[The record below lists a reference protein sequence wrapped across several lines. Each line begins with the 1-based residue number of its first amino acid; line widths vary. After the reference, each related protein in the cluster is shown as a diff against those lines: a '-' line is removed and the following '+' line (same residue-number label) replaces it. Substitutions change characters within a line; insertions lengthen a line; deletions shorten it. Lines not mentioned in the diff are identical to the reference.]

1 MWIRGIVAALMIV
14 AAAAAHA
21 DEKYCR
27 LACLKDSCSLNG
39 KALDRTLLEGTANCA
54 GLRGAAGGA
63 GIGVWQ
69 FEKGELVFR
78 VVNAQSDIG
87 PTLARADSAGGGLI
101 AFLTRPRRQSGAG
114 TPFDGDGEDGS
125 ASTGAAIGLPFGLV
139 LPPHRPALLM
149 PAAAADADGQL
160 TIADAATNAQVGRLK
175 VQGGRVPFDTLKL
188 AENKV
193 YRYTFTSASN
203 RRFEGKF
210 AVASRQTARNVEEDT
225 THGMR
230 KAGIPAGQA
239 GTARARFLLEYDLR
253 WDALQLL
260 AGEK

>member
-1 MWIRGIVAALMIV
+1 MWIRWIVTAFMILAAV
-14 AAAAAHA
+14 AAHA

-27 LACLKDSCSLNG
+27 LSCLKDSCTLNG
-39 KALDRTLLEGTANCA
+39 KALDRTLMEGKANCA
-54 GLRGAAGGA
+54 GLRGMAGGS

-69 FEKGELVFR
+69 FEKGELVLR

-87 PTLARADSAGGGLI
+87 PMLDRADSVSGGLL
-101 AFLTRPRRQSGAG
+101 AFLTRPRSQRGAG
-114 TPFDGDGEDGS
+114 TPFGGDRDDGS
-125 ASTGAAIGLPFGLV
+125 ASSGAAIGLPFGLV

-149 PAAAADADGQL
+149 PAAAADGDGQL
-160 TIADAATNAQVGRLK
+160 TIFDATSNGQVAR
-175 VQGGRVPFDTLKL
+175 VNVRGGKVPFDTLTL

-203 RRFEGKF
+203 RRFDGKF
-210 AVASRQTARNVEEDT
+210 AVASRQTARNVDEDT
-225 THGMR
+225 AYGMR

-260 AGEK
+260 AKGK